1 MQKLSCFCLG
11 IVLVPSALYAG
22 QIYGS
27 VTSSG
32 SSVSK
37 AAVEIHC
44 GQATTGGSTA
54 GDGSYRINVPQQGQC
69 SLTLPGYSGRP
80 SAVVFSYPNPS
91 QYDFDLVRHPEGSY
105 ELRRR

>member
-1 MQKLSCFCLG
+1 MQKLKYLCLG
-11 IVLVPSALYAG
+11 VMLVPCALSAG
-22 QIYGS
+22 QVYGS

-32 SSVSK
+32 SGVAR

-44 GQATTGGSTA
+44 GQATSSGSTA

-91 QYDFDLVRHPEGSY
+91 QYDFDLVRRPDGSY